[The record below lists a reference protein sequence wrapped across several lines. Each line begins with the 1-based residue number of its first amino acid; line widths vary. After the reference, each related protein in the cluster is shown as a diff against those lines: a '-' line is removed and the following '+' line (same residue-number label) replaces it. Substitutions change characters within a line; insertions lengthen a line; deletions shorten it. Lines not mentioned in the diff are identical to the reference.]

1 MDKINLSKMF
11 VGIGLFFFS
20 FLYFLSLFFLTP
32 YELSFTGWNTWKGQ
46 ALRTGIKL
54 SFTLF
59 VLEVVFI
66 ENQ

>member
-1 MDKINLSKMF
+1 MDKTNLSKMF
-11 VGIGLFFFS
+11 VGIVFFF
-20 FLYFLSLFFLTP
+20 FFLFFLTP